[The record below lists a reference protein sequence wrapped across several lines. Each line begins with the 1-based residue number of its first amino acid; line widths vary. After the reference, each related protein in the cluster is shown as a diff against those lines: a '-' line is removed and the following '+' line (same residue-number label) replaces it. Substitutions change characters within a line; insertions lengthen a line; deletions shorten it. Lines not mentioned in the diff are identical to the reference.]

1 MRSTV
6 IGAFVLAGIFGLAG
20 QASADVTNS
29 PNTGCVAVAVCA
41 PVNVPVLTINRL
53 LTDIVHLGSSSQVS
67 RCCVSSAR

>member
-29 PNTGCVAVAVCA
+29 PSTTCAVTTVCA
-41 PVNVPVLTINRL
+41 PVNVPVLSVDRL
-53 LTDIVHLGSSSQVS
+53 LTDIVHIGS
-67 RCCVSSAR
+67 